1 MKVVIDTGVFVS
13 AALSIAARN
22 ATPSR
27 ELVEAALTG
36 ERYEVVTSEMMLL
49 ELADVLSRPRIGLV
63 AEFAAAFI
71 ERIASVATIVVIR
84 GLAMGCRDPRDDK
97 VLETALN
104 ANVDFIVARDR
115 DLHEPRSRYSIE
127 KVGPGIRDRPIRVVS
142 VNAFIE
148 ALRGPDFSAFVTASV
163 AETGRRDERRSRR
176 RAIGVHGTR

>member
-1 MKVVIDTGVFVS
+1 MMKVVIDTGVFVS
-13 AALSIAARN
+13 AALSIAAGN
-22 ATPSR
+22 VSWSR
-27 ELVEAALTG
+27 ELVEEALAG
-36 ERYEVVTSEMMLL
+36 ERCEIVTSEMMLL

-148 ALRGPDFSAFVTASV
+148 ALRGPDFSAFVAASV
-163 AETGRRDERRSRR
+163 AETG
-176 RAIGVHGTR
+176 

>member
-13 AALSIAARN
+13 AALSIAAAN
-22 ATPSR
+22 ASSSR
-27 ELVEAALTG
+27 KLVEEALAG
-36 ERYEVVTSEMMLL
+36 ERYELVTSEMMLF

-63 AEFAAAFI
+63 AEFAAAFV
-71 ERIASVATIVVIR
+71 ERIVSVATIVAIR

-104 ANVDFIVARDR
+104 ANVDFVVARDR

-142 VNAFIE
+142 VHRFVE
-148 ALRGPDFSAFVTASV
+148 ALRGPYFSAFVA
-163 AETGRRDERRSRR
+163 AELAE
-176 RAIGVHGTR
+176 IG